1 MIPSQSI
8 IKTEVIRGSTNRY
21 IAHIATRWLER
32 RWWMLLIPIAIP
44 VALGLTVNQAW
55 LLVAFMLLLLC
66 YPSLLLLLL
75 SRYVLRSQ
83 ARKAVFSYSVAAT
96 AREMTI
102 TYFQLNDSEAPA
114 PPAEKIVFDQAVKY
128 SITSKGLTIEWG
140 DTPYDFIFIPH
151 EALQSRAESTLFIK
165 WLCDCQ
171 NQSRN
176 R

>member
-8 IKTEVIRGSTNRY
+8 IKTEVIRGSSSRY
-21 IAHIATRWLER
+21 IGHIATKWLER
-32 RWWMLLIPIAIP
+32 RWWTLLIPIAVP
-44 VALGLTVNQAW
+44 VTLGLTVNQAW

-75 SRYVLRSQ
+75 GRYALRSQ

-96 AREMTI
+96 SREMTI

-114 PPAEKIVFDQAVKY
+114 PPAEKIVFDQTVKY
-128 SITSKGLTIEWG
+128 SITRKGLTIEWG

-151 EALQSRAESTLFIK
+151 EALQSRGESALFIK
-165 WLCDCQ
+165 WLCDCR
-171 NQSRN
+171 NQSLDR
-176 R
+176 

>member
-8 IKTEVIRGSTNRY
+8 IKTEVIRGSTSRY
-21 IAHIATRWLER
+21 IAHIATHWLER
-32 RWWMLLIPIAIP
+32 RWWALLIPIAVP
-44 VALGLTVNQAW
+44 VALGLTVNHAW

-75 SRYVLRSQ
+75 GRYVLRSQ

-114 PPAEKIVFDQAVKY
+114 PPAETIVFDRNVKY
-128 SITSKGLTIEWG
+128 SITRKGLTIEWS

-171 NQSRN
+171 NQSLN